1 MRTYDHDFPFDAS
14 GGTFSPVGPIARG
27 ALVPEEGDRS
37 DCCPSCH
44 RWLLVA
50 PDGCHMTL
58 MAREGDED
66 PLFADP
72 RHGYPEEIL
81 FEKDASATCRCGASL
96 SDVTALA
103 AA

>member
-1 MRTYDHDFPFDAS
+1 
-14 GGTFSPVGPIARG
+14 
-27 ALVPEEGDRS
+27 
-37 DCCPSCH
+37 
-44 RWLLVA
+44 
-50 PDGCHMTL
+50 MTL